1 MIFESLLHID
11 KEIRRRIEALPPVD
25 PLTIAR
31 REFKPGEENRD
42 IRKIVEETC
51 ASLAPLANDA
61 VDADDA
67 IDANSVRERMIHEY
81 FAAGPLENLM
91 DDAAITEIIVNG
103 PESIWIEKC
112 GKLQRIADRF
122 LSALTYR
129 NFIFRMSHE
138 AGIQANLAHPFADGL
153 WRHSRVHLMIPPA
166 SGEHTVITIRRH
178 AKNPWTLDALEAAG
192 WATPESML
200 ALKKLVREHKNFLV
214 VGPTGSG
221 KTSVLNACLF
231 EIPEN
236 ERTLMI
242 EDTSELRV
250 PNAASAK
257 LLTRKDAQEILREI
271 TQADLLKQ
279 ALRMRPDR
287 LVMGEIRGAE
297 AKDLLMAFA
306 TGHTGCMGTLHAESA
321 RQALLRLEMLIQL
334 GAAQWSLQAVRTLI
348 HLSVQAVVVVGR
360 THEGVRRLEGIF
372 KISSLEEVG
381 FLVEKIA

>member
-1 MIFESLLHID
+1 MTSELLQID
-11 KEIRRRIEALPPVD
+11 TEIRKRIESLPPVD

-31 REFKPGEENRD
+31 RESKPSEENRD
-42 IRKIVEETC
+42 IRKILEDTC
-51 ASLAPLANDA
+51 RLLSPALKD
-61 VDADDA
+61 
-67 IDANSVRERMIHEY
+67 RMMAEY
-81 FAAGPLENLM
+81 FSAGPLENLM
-91 DDAAITEIIVNG
+91 AEDEITEIIVNG

-112 GKLQRIADRF
+112 GRLSRVDDRF
-122 LSALTYR
+122 LSPLTYR

-153 WRHSRVHLMIPPA
+153 WRGSRLHLMIPPA
-166 SGEHTVITIRRH
+166 SGENAVITIRRH
-178 AKNPWTLDALEAAG
+178 ARNPWTLDRLEEAG
-192 WATPESML
+192 WASKESML
-200 ALKKLVREHKNFLV
+200 CLKKLVREHKNFLV
-214 VGPTGSG
+214 VGPTGCG

-236 ERTLMI
+236 ERTLII

-250 PNAASAK
+250 PNPASAK
-257 LLTRKDAQEILREI
+257 LLTRKDAQGLLQDI
-271 TQADLLKQ
+271 TQSDLLKQ

-360 THEGVRRLEGIF
+360 NREGARKLEGIF